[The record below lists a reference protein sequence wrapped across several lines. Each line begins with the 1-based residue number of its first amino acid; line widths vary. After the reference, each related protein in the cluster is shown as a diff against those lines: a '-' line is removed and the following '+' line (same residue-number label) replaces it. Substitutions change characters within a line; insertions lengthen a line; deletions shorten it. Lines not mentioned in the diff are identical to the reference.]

1 MVVRGSAV
9 GSRLCR
15 GLTDCLIHAFESF
28 LVERNVELD
37 WPTRQH
43 DTAAMASLVI
53 HEIVNP
59 IVNLLVPRRLTPRM
73 NCIEVKIGSV
83 SPSTF
88 PMRLTQHLNRIQY
101 FKGIMYFPLNIQ
113 RKLLRTHSDRNTN

>member
-1 MVVRGSAV
+1 MASNLVVGAPGMRLIRRVVRGEDGDETGV
-9 GSRLCR
+9 GS
-15 GLTDCLIHAFESF
+15 A
-28 LVERNVELD
+28 
-37 WPTRQH
+37 
-43 DTAAMASLVI
+43 DTAAMASLEI

-59 IVNLLVPRRLTPRM
+59 IVNLLVPRRLTSRM